1 MRLQL
6 AMFLTRIRR
15 KSFRTL
21 SMKKP
26 SLSSLTIQ
34 PWPRPSNSSKRML
47 SKIKMRS
54 VKNLLRKRWKSL
66 RLSRM

>member
-1 MRLQL
+1 MRLRL

-34 PWPRPSNSSKRML
+34 PWPRPSSKRML